1 MVFLF
6 EVDMVFLLNMGMVI
20 PFETSMVISLIKDM
34 VKVLDF
40 SKAGR
45 WRRTKGSP
53 HLLAK
58 KKQAFSKAPKRQ
70 LCQSLAERHR
80 QTLKLYCAASL
91 PLLTIKK
98 KR

>member
-40 SKAGR
+40 SRANLSTAARSIAEGEERNSYALLYAG
-45 WRRTKGSP
+45 W
-53 HLLAK
+53 
-58 KKQAFSKAPKRQ
+58 
-70 LCQSLAERHR
+70 AEHR
-80 QTLKLYCAASL
+80 YNKVKPRMAT
-91 PLLTIKK
+91 
-98 KR
+98 

>member
-40 SKAGR
+40 STAVVRSFPGRTSYQKAAATMAEAFR
-45 WRRTKGSP
+45 LIFFF
-53 HLLAK
+53 LLCLSIIRK
-58 KKQAFSKAPKRQ
+58 YKYFV
-70 LCQSLAERHR
+70 
-80 QTLKLYCAASL
+80 
-91 PLLTIKK
+91 IVI
-98 KR
+98 